1 MKTRYLVFLFAMLG
15 CAVNAQ
21 NFNFTCN
28 IHTKE
33 YDGLT
38 IYLLKNDV
46 VDKQKSEKIDSCVIK
61 EGQYHFS
68 VAAPDSA
75 CWGMVAL
82 PPKDKNFVYGLPELS
97 IPIEQGNIVADCHGY
112 TQTLRGGTITQ
123 QYDDMVLSH
132 ERELRK
138 QVDQMVAQRQEIE
151 KKRSYTDAENEA
163 YTKRLNQLYQGNCK
177 YMYEFIA
184 ANISNQI
191 GARLFLTYGK
201 DFFPADF
208 YNEMRGKVNPSYLS
222 RAEALRQAEI
232 DAQKYAEQERKAT
245 AVGNPFKDFDSKT
258 VDGKDIRFSEL
269 VEKGKV
275 TLLDFWASWCIPCI
289 QESKELK
296 ELYKTYHEKGF
307 NIVSVSLDTD
317 KQKWLHAIQKH
328 DLPWIHISTL
338 KGFKDPGAIE
348 YAVQA
353 IPYVILIDRDGNII
367 NQNQHG
373 DILHNAIKEQ
383 FK

>member
-1 MKTRYLVFLFAMLG
+1 MKTRYFVFLFAMLG

-21 NFNFTCN
+21 TFNFTCN

-46 VDKQKSEKIDSCVIK
+46 VDKQKTDKIDSCIIK

-68 VAAPDSA
+68 ILAPDSA
-75 CWGMVAL
+75 CWGLVAL

-97 IPIEQGNIVADCHGY
+97 VAVEQGNVVADCQGY
-112 TQTLRGGTITQ
+112 TQTLRGGTINQ

-132 ERELRK
+132 DRELRK
-138 QVDQMVAQRQEIE
+138 QVDQMMAQRQEIE
-151 KKRSYTDAENEA
+151 KKRSYTNAENEA
-163 YTKRLNQLYQGNCK
+163 YTKRLNQLYQGNRK

-201 DFFPADF
+201 EFFPADF
-208 YNEMRGKVNPSYLS
+208 YNEMRGKVNPAYLS

-296 ELYKTYHEKGF
+296 ELYKTYHGKGF

-328 DLPWIHISTL
+328 ELPWTHISTL

-353 IPYVILIDRDGNII
+353 IPYIILIDRNGNII

>member
-1 MKTRYLVFLFAMLG
+1 MKTRNLVFLFAMLG

-21 NFNFTCN
+21 TFNFTCN

-38 IYLLKNDV
+38 IYLFKNDV
-46 VDKQKSEKIDSCVIK
+46 VDKQKTDKIDSCIIK

-68 VAAPDSA
+68 ILAPDSA
-75 CWGMVAL
+75 CWGLVAL

-97 IPIEQGNIVADCHGY
+97 VAIEQGNVVADCQGY
-112 TQTLRGGTITQ
+112 TQTLRGGTINQ

-138 QVDQMVAQRQEIE
+138 QVDQMMAQRQEIE

-163 YTKRLNQLYQGNCK
+163 YTKRLNQLYQGNRK

-201 DFFPADF
+201 EFFPADF
-208 YNEMRGKVNPSYLS
+208 YNEMRGKVNPAYLS

-296 ELYKTYHEKGF
+296 ELYKTYHGKGF

-328 DLPWIHISTL
+328 ELPWTHISTL

-353 IPYVILIDRDGNII
+353 IPYIILIDRNGNII

>member
-21 NFNFTCN
+21 TFNFTCN

-46 VDKQKSEKIDSCVIK
+46 VDKQKTDKIDNCIIK

-68 VAAPDSA
+68 ILAPDSA
-75 CWGMVAL
+75 CWGLVAL

-97 IPIEQGNIVADCHGY
+97 VAVEQGNVVADCQGY
-112 TQTLRGGTITQ
+112 TQTLRGGTINQ

-138 QVDQMVAQRQEIE
+138 QVDQMMAQRQEIE

-163 YTKRLNQLYQGNCK
+163 YTKRLNQLYQGNRK

-208 YNEMRGKVNPSYLS
+208 YNEMRGKVNPAYLS

-245 AVGNPFKDFDSKT
+245 AVGNSFKDFDSKT
-258 VDGKDIRFSEL
+258 VDGRDIRFSEL

-296 ELYKTYHEKGF
+296 ELYKTYHGKGF

-328 DLPWIHISTL
+328 ELPWTHISTL

-353 IPYVILIDRDGNII
+353 IPYIILIDRNGNII

>member
-21 NFNFTCN
+21 TFNFTCN

-46 VDKQKSEKIDSCVIK
+46 VDKQKTDKIDSCIIK

-68 VAAPDSA
+68 ILAPDSA
-75 CWGMVAL
+75 CWGLVAL

-97 IPIEQGNIVADCHGY
+97 VAVEQGNVVADCQGY
-112 TQTLRGGTITQ
+112 TQTLRGGTINQ

-138 QVDQMVAQRQEIE
+138 QEDQMMAQRQEIE

-163 YTKRLNQLYQGNCK
+163 YTKRLNQLYQGNRK

-201 DFFPADF
+201 EFFPADF
-208 YNEMRGKVNPSYLS
+208 YNEMRGKVNPAYLS

-296 ELYKTYHEKGF
+296 ELYKTYHGKGF

-328 DLPWIHISTL
+328 ELPWTHISTL
-338 KGFKDPGAIE
+338 KSFKDPGAIE

-353 IPYVILIDRDGNII
+353 IPYIILIDRNGNII

>member
-21 NFNFTCN
+21 TFNFTCN

-46 VDKQKSEKIDSCVIK
+46 VDKQKTDKIDSCIIK

-68 VAAPDSA
+68 ILAPDSA
-75 CWGMVAL
+75 CWGLVAL

-97 IPIEQGNIVADCHGY
+97 VAVEKGNVVADCQGY
-112 TQTLRGGTITQ
+112 TQTLRGGTINQ

-132 ERELRK
+132 DRELRK
-138 QVDQMVAQRQEIE
+138 QVDQMMAQRQEIE

-163 YTKRLNQLYQGNCK
+163 YTKRLNQLYQGNRK

-201 DFFPADF
+201 EFFPADF
-208 YNEMRGKVNPSYLS
+208 YNEMRGKVNPAYLS

-258 VDGKDIRFSEL
+258 IDGRDIRFSEL

-296 ELYKTYHEKGF
+296 ELYKTYHGKGF

-328 DLPWIHISTL
+328 ELPWTHISTL

-353 IPYVILIDRDGNII
+353 IPYIILIDRNGNII

-373 DILHNAIKEQ
+373 DFLHNAIKEQ

>member
-21 NFNFTCN
+21 TFNFTCN

-38 IYLLKNDV
+38 IYLFKNDV
-46 VDKQKSEKIDSCVIK
+46 VDKQKTDKIDSCVIK

-97 IPIEQGNIVADCHGY
+97 VAIEQGNVVADCQGY
-112 TQTLRGGTITQ
+112 TQTLRGGTINQ

-132 ERELRK
+132 DRELRK
-138 QVDQMVAQRQEIE
+138 QVDQMMAQRQEIE

-163 YTKRLNQLYQGNCK
+163 YTKRLNQLYQGNRK

-201 DFFPADF
+201 EFFPADF
-208 YNEMRGKVNPSYLS
+208 YNEMRGKGNPAYLL

-328 DLPWIHISTL
+328 ELPWTHISTL

-353 IPYVILIDRDGNII
+353 IPYIILIDRNGNII

>member
-28 IHTKE
+28 IHTKK

-138 QVDQMVAQRQEIE
+138 QVDQMVVQRQEIE

-163 YTKRLNQLYQGNCK
+163 YTKRLNQLYQGNRK

-338 KGFKDPGAIE
+338 KGFKDSGAIE

>member
-1 MKTRYLVFLFAMLG
+1 MKTRNLVFLFAMLG

-21 NFNFTCN
+21 TFNFTCN
-28 IHTKE
+28 IHTKD

-46 VDKQKSEKIDSCVIK
+46 VDKQKTDKIDSCVIK

-97 IPIEQGNIVADCHGY
+97 VAIEQGNVVADCQGY
-112 TQTLRGGTITQ
+112 TQTLRGGTINQ

-138 QVDQMVAQRQEIE
+138 QVDQMMAQRQEIE

-163 YTKRLNQLYQGNCK
+163 YTKRLNQLYQGNRK

-201 DFFPADF
+201 EFFPADF
-208 YNEMRGKVNPSYLS
+208 YNEMRGKVNPAYLS

-232 DAQKYAEQERKAT
+232 DAQKYAEQGRKAT

-296 ELYKTYHEKGF
+296 ELYKTYHGKGF

-328 DLPWIHISTL
+328 ELPWTHISTL

-353 IPYVILIDRDGNII
+353 IPYIILIDRNGNII

-373 DILHNAIKEQ
+373 DILHNTIKEQ

>member
-21 NFNFTCN
+21 TFNFTCN

-38 IYLLKNDV
+38 IYLFKNDV
-46 VDKQKSEKIDSCVIK
+46 VDKQKTDKIDSCIIK

-68 VAAPDSA
+68 ILAPDSA
-75 CWGMVAL
+75 CWGLVAL

-97 IPIEQGNIVADCHGY
+97 VAVEQGNVVADCQGY
-112 TQTLRGGTITQ
+112 TQTLRGGTINQ

-138 QVDQMVAQRQEIE
+138 QVDQMMAQRQEIE

-163 YTKRLNQLYQGNCK
+163 YTKRLNQLYQGNRK

-201 DFFPADF
+201 EFFPADF
-208 YNEMRGKVNPSYLS
+208 YNEMRGKVNPAYLS

-232 DAQKYAEQERKAT
+232 DAQKYAEQGRKAT

-296 ELYKTYHEKGF
+296 ELYKTYHGKGF

-328 DLPWIHISTL
+328 ELPWTHISTL

-353 IPYVILIDRDGNII
+353 IPYIILIDRNGNII

-373 DILHNAIKEQ
+373 DILHNTIKEQ

>member
-21 NFNFTCN
+21 TFNFTCN

-46 VDKQKSEKIDSCVIK
+46 VDKQKTDKIDSCIIK
-61 EGQYHFS
+61 EGQYHFF

-97 IPIEQGNIVADCHGY
+97 VPIEQGNIVADCHGY
-112 TQTLRGGTITQ
+112 TQTLSGGAITQ
-123 QYDDMVLSH
+123 QYDGMVLSH
-132 ERELRK
+132 DRELRK
-138 QVDQMVAQRQEIE
+138 QVDQMMAQRQEIE
-151 KKRSYTDAENEA
+151 KERSYTDAENEA
-163 YTKRLNQLYQGNCK
+163 YTKRLNQLYQGNRK
-177 YMYEFIA
+177 YLYEFIA

-201 DFFPADF
+201 EFFPADF
-208 YNEMRGKVNPSYLS
+208 YNEMRGKVNPSYLL

-328 DLPWIHISTL
+328 ELPWTHISTL

-353 IPYVILIDRDGNII
+353 IPYIILIDRNGNII

>member
-1 MKTRYLVFLFAMLG
+1 MKTRNLVFLFAMLG

-28 IHTKE
+28 IHTKD

-46 VDKQKSEKIDSCVIK
+46 VDKQKTNKIDSCVIK
-61 EGQYHFS
+61 DRLYHFS

-75 CWGMVAL
+75 CWGLVAL

-97 IPIEQGNIVADCHGY
+97 VPIEQGNIVADCHGY
-112 TQTLRGGTITQ
+112 TQTLSGGAITQ

-132 ERELRK
+132 DRELRK
-138 QVDQMVAQRQEIE
+138 QVDQMMAQRQEIE

-163 YTKRLNQLYQGNCK
+163 YTKRLNQLYQGNRK

-201 DFFPADF
+201 EFFPADF
-208 YNEMRGKVNPSYLS
+208 YNEMRGKVNPAYLS

-232 DAQKYAEQERKAT
+232 DAQKYAEQERKVT

-289 QESKELK
+289 QESKELR

>member
-61 EGQYHFS
+61 EGKYHFS

-138 QVDQMVAQRQEIE
+138 QVDQMVVQRQEIE

-163 YTKRLNQLYQGNCK
+163 YTKRLNQLYQGNRK

-232 DAQKYAEQERKAT
+232 DTQKYAEQERKAT

-296 ELYKTYHEKGF
+296 ELYKT
-307 NIVSVSLDTD
+307 
-317 KQKWLHAIQKH
+317 
-328 DLPWIHISTL
+328 
-338 KGFKDPGAIE
+338 
-348 YAVQA
+348 
-353 IPYVILIDRDGNII
+353 
-367 NQNQHG
+367 
-373 DILHNAIKEQ
+373 
-383 FK
+383 

>member
-1 MKTRYLVFLFAMLG
+1 MKTRNLVFLFAMLG

-21 NFNFTCN
+21 TFNFTCN
-28 IHTKE
+28 IHTKD

-46 VDKQKSEKIDSCVIK
+46 VDKQKTDKIDSCVIK

-97 IPIEQGNIVADCHGY
+97 VVIEQGNVVADCQGY
-112 TQTLRGGTITQ
+112 TQTLRGGTINQ

-138 QVDQMVAQRQEIE
+138 QVDQMMAQRQEIE

-163 YTKRLNQLYQGNCK
+163 YTKRLNQLYQGNRK

-232 DAQKYAEQERKAT
+232 DAQKYAEQGRKAT
-245 AVGNPFKDFDSKT
+245 AVDNPFKDFDSKT

-328 DLPWIHISTL
+328 ELPWTHISTL

-353 IPYVILIDRDGNII
+353 IPYIILIDRNGNII

>member
-46 VDKQKSEKIDSCVIK
+46 VDKQKTNKIDSCVIK
-61 EGQYHFS
+61 DGLYHFS

-75 CWGMVAL
+75 CWGVVAL

-97 IPIEQGNIVADCHGY
+97 VPIEQGNIVADCHGY
-112 TQTLRGGTITQ
+112 TQTLSGGAITQ

-132 ERELRK
+132 DRELRK
-138 QVDQMVAQRQEIE
+138 QVDQMMAQRQEIE

-163 YTKRLNQLYQGNCK
+163 YTKRLNQLYQGNRK

-201 DFFPADF
+201 EFFPADF
-208 YNEMRGKVNPSYLS
+208 YNEMRGKVNPAYLS
-222 RAEALRQAEI
+222 WAEALRQAEI

-245 AVGNPFKDFDSKT
+245 TVGNSFKDFESKT

-328 DLPWIHISTL
+328 ELPWTHISTL

-353 IPYVILIDRDGNII
+353 IPYIILIDRDGNII

>member
-1 MKTRYLVFLFAMLG
+1 
-15 CAVNAQ
+15 
-21 NFNFTCN
+21 
-28 IHTKE
+28 
-33 YDGLT
+33 
-38 IYLLKNDV
+38 
-46 VDKQKSEKIDSCVIK
+46 
-61 EGQYHFS
+61 
-68 VAAPDSA
+68 
-75 CWGMVAL
+75 
-82 PPKDKNFVYGLPELS
+82 
-97 IPIEQGNIVADCHGY
+97 
-112 TQTLRGGTITQ
+112 
-123 QYDDMVLSH
+123 MVLSH

-138 QVDQMVAQRQEIE
+138 QVDQMVVQRQKIE

-163 YTKRLNQLYQGNCK
+163 YTKRLNQLYQGNRK

-373 DILHNAIKEQ
+373 YILHNAIKEQ

>member
-21 NFNFTCN
+21 TFNFTCN

-46 VDKQKSEKIDSCVIK
+46 VDKQKTDKIDSCVIK

-68 VAAPDSA
+68 ILAPDSA
-75 CWGMVAL
+75 CWGLVAL

-97 IPIEQGNIVADCHGY
+97 VAIEQGNVVADCQGY
-112 TQTLRGGTITQ
+112 TQTLRGGTINQ

-138 QVDQMVAQRQEIE
+138 QVDQMMAQRQEIE

-163 YTKRLNQLYQGNCK
+163 YTKRLNQLYQGNRK

-201 DFFPADF
+201 EFFPADF
-208 YNEMRGKVNPSYLS
+208 YNEMRGKVNPAYLS
-222 RAEALRQAEI
+222 RAEALRQVEI

-258 VDGKDIRFSEL
+258 VDGRDIRFSEL

-296 ELYKTYHEKGF
+296 ELYKTYHGKGF

-328 DLPWIHISTL
+328 ELPWTHISTL
-338 KGFKDPGAIE
+338 KSFKDPGAIE

-353 IPYVILIDRDGNII
+353 IPYIILIDRNGNII

>member
-21 NFNFTCN
+21 NFNFTSN

-138 QVDQMVAQRQEIE
+138 QVDQMVVQRQEIE
-151 KKRSYTDAENEA
+151 NLKSA
-163 YTKRLNQLYQGNCK
+163 
-177 YMYEFIA
+177 
-184 ANISNQI
+184 
-191 GARLFLTYGK
+191 TY
-201 DFFPADF
+201 
-208 YNEMRGKVNPSYLS
+208 RV
-222 RAEALRQAEI
+222 
-232 DAQKYAEQERKAT
+232 
-245 AVGNPFKDFDSKT
+245 
-258 VDGKDIRFSEL
+258 
-269 VEKGKV
+269 
-275 TLLDFWASWCIPCI
+275 
-289 QESKELK
+289 
-296 ELYKTYHEKGF
+296 
-307 NIVSVSLDTD
+307 
-317 KQKWLHAIQKH
+317 
-328 DLPWIHISTL
+328 
-338 KGFKDPGAIE
+338 
-348 YAVQA
+348 
-353 IPYVILIDRDGNII
+353 
-367 NQNQHG
+367 
-373 DILHNAIKEQ
+373 
-383 FK
+383 

>member
-1 MKTRYLVFLFAMLG
+1 MKTRNLVFLFAMLG

-21 NFNFTCN
+21 TFNFTCN
-28 IHTKE
+28 IHTKD

-46 VDKQKSEKIDSCVIK
+46 VDKQKTDKIDSCIIK

-68 VAAPDSA
+68 ILAPDSA
-75 CWGMVAL
+75 CWGLVAL

-97 IPIEQGNIVADCHGY
+97 VAVEQGNVVADCQGY
-112 TQTLRGGTITQ
+112 TQTLRGGTINQ

-138 QVDQMVAQRQEIE
+138 QVDQMMAQRQEIE

-163 YTKRLNQLYQGNCK
+163 YTKRLNQLYQGNRK

-201 DFFPADF
+201 EFFPADF
-208 YNEMRGKVNPSYLS
+208 YNEMRGKVNPAYLS

-296 ELYKTYHEKGF
+296 ELYKTYHGKGF

-328 DLPWIHISTL
+328 ELPWTHISTL

-353 IPYVILIDRDGNII
+353 IPYIILIDRNGNII

>member
-1 MKTRYLVFLFAMLG
+1 MKTRNLVFLFAMLG

-21 NFNFTCN
+21 TFNFTCN
-28 IHTKE
+28 IHTKD

-46 VDKQKSEKIDSCVIK
+46 VDKQKTDKIDSCVIK

-75 CWGMVAL
+75 CWGLVAL

-97 IPIEQGNIVADCHGY
+97 VAVEQGNVVADCQGY
-112 TQTLRGGTITQ
+112 TQTLRGGTINQ

-138 QVDQMVAQRQEIE
+138 QVDQMMAQRQEIE

-163 YTKRLNQLYQGNCK
+163 YTKRLNQLYQGNRK

-201 DFFPADF
+201 EFFPADF
-208 YNEMRGKVNPSYLS
+208 YNEMRGKVNPAYLS

-328 DLPWIHISTL
+328 ELPWTHISTL

-353 IPYVILIDRDGNII
+353 IPYIILIDRNGNII